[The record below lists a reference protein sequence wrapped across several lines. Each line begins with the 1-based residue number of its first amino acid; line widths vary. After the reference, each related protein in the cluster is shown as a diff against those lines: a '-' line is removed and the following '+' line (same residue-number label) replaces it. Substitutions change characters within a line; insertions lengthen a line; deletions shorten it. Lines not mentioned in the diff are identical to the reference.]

1 LRRNE
6 KFLGKQKENF
16 HTKMYLIVLMNGRQH
31 IAQLR
36 EEFGTEKMLLCKQ
49 IEKLQQQVNGS

>member
-1 LRRNE
+1 
-6 KFLGKQKENF
+6 
-16 HTKMYLIVLMNGRQH
+16 MYLIVLMNGRQH